1 MANPPKE
8 NALTE
13 VDPVAANQSTTSA
26 IPLLVAPPAVI
37 CVFCGAS
44 PGTSELHLAAA
55 RELAHVLHANNIN
68 LVYGGGTTGL
78 MGEVARTMVS
88 LSGPDSVHGIIPS
101 PLVKYERKASFGDVT
116 NITSNNT
123 SQKHGSVGAYGK
135 VTQVE
140 DMHTRKKM
148 MAQEV
153 MTGGPGSGFIALT
166 GGFGT
171 MEELMEVVTWNQ
183 LGIHDKG
190 VVAFNVE
197 GYFDGMIEWVKRGV
211 TTGFITQNYSEI
223 LVEAKNA
230 EDAVKALRDY
240 KVKVP
245 QALSISISCLTPQ
258 QG

>member
-1 MANPPKE
+1 MADLTKE
-8 NALTE
+8 NDLTVMSSDN
-13 VDPVAANQSTTSA
+13 VDTTTAISIPSGIAGPVINT
-26 IPLLVAPPAVI
+26 PPAVI

-44 PGTSELHLAAA
+44 PGTSEAHLVAA

-88 LSGPDSVHGIIPS
+88 LAGPDSVHGIIPT
-101 PLVKYERKASFGDVT
+101 PLVKYERKPSLGDVT
-116 NITSNNT
+116 KTTLNNT

-135 VTQVE
+135 VTQVD

-190 VVAFNVE
+190 VVAFNVD
-197 GYFDGMIEWVKRGV
+197 GFFDGMISWVKRGV
-211 TTGFITQNYSEI
+211 TTGFISSTNSEI

-240 KVKVP
+240 KVF
-245 QALSISISCLTPQ
+245 
-258 QG
+258 